1 MRKEGSVISV
11 VARVAGAYA
20 AIEAADRP
28 EIWITLRPAAE
39 ALAEAAAID
48 AGVAAGEQLPLAGL
62 VAAVKD
68 NIDVAGLPTTAGAP
82 SYEYLPAQDA
92 TSVAR
97 LRQAGAVVLG
107 KTNLDQFAT
116 GLVGT
121 RSPYGAVRNAWDPER
136 ISGGSSSGSAV
147 AVALGLVD
155 FALGTDTAGSGR
167 VPAALNG
174 VVGVKPTRGV
184 IPCTGVVPAC
194 RSLDCVTVFARSV
207 PLARHAVA
215 IMAGPDGTDPLA
227 TLLGS
232 RPRGGWRLRY
242 GGQVRLAVPLPAQLA
257 GLADGWAAAFEA
269 AVARLRAAGA
279 EIVPVDIAPM
289 LEAATLLYGG
299 SFVAERYTAVGD
311 HVREH
316 AGLIGSDLDPVV
328 ATIILD
334 AAKHGAA
341 DYFADR
347 ERLDRLA
354 ARAAEAL
361 DGCDVLLTPTTTA
374 HPAIAEVRDDPVG
387 VNARLGTFTNFA
399 NLLDLAA
406 LAIPAETVAGLPF
419 GIMLTGPAG
428 SDARLA
434 EIAARYDQADIDLL
448 VVGAHLSGQP
458 LNHELLAAGGTLLG
472 PAATAPAYR
481 LYALATQPPK
491 PGLVRVGSLSAAG
504 PTASAESAAADQAG
518 APATGQPEAAT
529 GRQAGTPTLGQ
540 SGGPVSDQSRT
551 PAPGQVGVLDPDNV
565 GAPVRDQA
573 GASIAGEVWRLPAAG
588 FARFMT
594 GLAAP
599 MAIGQVALDD
609 GRDVLGFLCEP
620 AAVQEAADIT
630 TFGGWRAWLGRR

>member
-1 MRKEGSVISV
+1 MSA
-11 VARVAGAYA
+11 VARVAAAYDSIDA
-20 AIEAADRP
+20 VGRP
-28 EIWITLRPAAE
+28 EVWITLRPAAE

-48 AGVAAGEQLPLAGL
+48 AAVAAGQQLPLAGL

-82 SYEYLPAQDA
+82 SYEYQPARDA

-97 LRQAGAVVLG
+97 LRAAGAVVLG

-121 RSPYGAVRNAWDPER
+121 RSPYGAVRNAWDPAR
-136 ISGGSSSGSAV
+136 ISGGSSAGSAV

-174 VVGVKPTRGV
+174 IVGVKPTRGV

-207 PLARHAVA
+207 PLARRAVA
-215 IMAGPDGTDPLA
+215 VMAGPDGADPLA

-232 RPRGGWRLRY
+232 RPRGGWRPRRAGSR
-242 GGQVRLAVPLPAQLA
+242 GGTGPVRVAVPLPAQLA
-257 GLADGWAAAFEA
+257 GLADGWAEAFQA
-269 AVARLRAAGA
+269 AVARLRAVGA
-279 EIVPVDIAPM
+279 EIVSVDIAPL
-289 LEAATLLYGG
+289 LEAASLLYGG

-334 AAKHGAA
+334 AVQHGAA

-361 DGCDVLLTPTTTA
+361 DGCDALLTPTTTL
-374 HPAIAEVRDDPVG
+374 HPTIAEVRGDPVG
-387 VNARLGTFTNFA
+387 VNSRLGTYTNFA

-406 LAIPAETVAGLPF
+406 LAVPAGTVDGLPF

-428 SDARLA
+428 SDAGLA
-434 EIAARYDQADIDLL
+434 EIAERCDRTDVELL

-458 LNHELLAAGGTLLG
+458 LNHELLSAGGTLLG

-481 LYALATQPPK
+481 LYALDTQPPK
-491 PGLVRVGSLSAAG
+491 PGLVRVGPLSAAAG
-504 PTASAESAAADQAG
+504 SASTAG
-518 APATGQPEAAT
+518 
-529 GRQAGTPTLGQ
+529 
-540 SGGPVSDQSRT
+540 
-551 PAPGQVGVLDPDNV
+551 
-565 GAPVRDQA
+565 QA

-594 GLAAP
+594 GLAVP
-599 MAIGQVALDD
+599 MTIGRVGLDD

-620 AAVQEAADIT
+620 AAVTGAADIT
-630 TFGGWRAWLGRR
+630 RFGGWRAWIGRRAAV

>member
-1 MRKEGSVISV
+1 MSA
-11 VARVAGAYA
+11 VARVTAAYA
-20 AIEAADRP
+20 SIDAAGRP
-28 EIWITLRPAAE
+28 EVWISLRPAAE

-48 AGVAAGEQLPLAGL
+48 AAVAVGEQLPLAGL

-82 SYEYLPAQDA
+82 SYEYLPARDA

-97 LRQAGAVVLG
+97 LRAAGAVVLG

-121 RSPYGAVRNAWDPER
+121 RSPYGAVRNAWDPAK
-136 ISGGSSSGSAV
+136 ISGGSSAGSAV

-174 VVGVKPTRGV
+174 IVGVKPTLGV

-194 RSLDCVTVFARSV
+194 RSLDCVTVFARSLS
-207 PLARHAVA
+207 LARRAVA
-215 IMAGPDGTDPLA
+215 VMAGPDGVDPLA
-227 TLLGS
+227 TLLGG
-232 RPRGGWRLRY
+232 RPRGGWRPRSADA
-242 GGQVRLAVPLPAQLA
+242 GADAGHVRIAVPLPAQLA
-257 GLADGWAAAFEA
+257 GLADGWAEAFLE

-279 EIVPVDIAPM
+279 EVTGVDIAPL
-289 LEAATLLYGG
+289 LEAASLLYGG

-311 HVREH
+311 HVRDH
-316 AGLIGSDLDPVV
+316 ARLIGGDLDPVV

-354 ARAAEAL
+354 ARAADAL
-361 DGCDVLLTPTTTA
+361 DGCDALLTPTTTL
-374 HPAIAEVRDDPVG
+374 HPTIADVRDDPIG
-387 VNARLGTFTNFA
+387 INSRLGTYTNFA

-406 LAIPAETVAGLPF
+406 LAVPAGTVAGLPF

-434 EIAARYDQADIDLL
+434 EIAVRCDQADVDLL

-481 LYALATQPPK
+481 LYALDTQPPK
-491 PGLVRVGSLSAAG
+491 PGLVRVEPLPTDVEAAAAG
-504 PTASAESAAADQAG
+504 
-518 APATGQPEAAT
+518 
-529 GRQAGTPTLGQ
+529 
-540 SGGPVSDQSRT
+540 
-551 PAPGQVGVLDPDNV
+551 
-565 GAPVRDQA
+565 QA
-573 GASIAGEVWRLPAAG
+573 GASIAGEVWRLPAVG

-594 GLAAP
+594 GLAVP
-599 MAIGQVALDD
+599 MAIGRVLLDD

-620 AAVQEAADIT
+620 AAVRGACDIT
-630 TFGGWRAWLGRR
+630 RFGGWRAWIGRRATV

>member
-1 MRKEGSVISV
+1 MSA
-11 VARVAGAYA
+11 VARVTAAYA
-20 AIEAADRP
+20 SIDAADRP
-28 EIWITLRPAAE
+28 EVWVTLRPAAE

-48 AGVAAGEQLPLAGL
+48 ASVAAGEELPLAGL

-82 SYEYLPAQDA
+82 SYEYLPALDA

-97 LRQAGAVVLG
+97 LRAAGAVVLG

-121 RSPYGAVRNAWDPER
+121 RSPYGAVRNAWDPAR
-136 ISGGSSSGSAV
+136 ISGGSSAGSAV

-155 FALGTDTAGSGR
+155 LALGTDTAGSGR

-174 VVGVKPTRGV
+174 IVGVKPTRGI

-194 RSLDCVTVFARSV
+194 RSLDCVTVFARSL
-207 PLARHAVA
+207 PLARQAVA
-215 IMAGPDGTDPLA
+215 VMAGPDGVDPLA

-232 RPRGGWRLRY
+232 RPRGGWRPR
-242 GGQVRLAVPLPAQLA
+242 GDDAGADAGRVRVAVPLPAQLA
-257 GLADGWAAAFEA
+257 GLADGWAEAFQA
-269 AVARLRAAGA
+269 AVARLRSVGA
-279 EIVPVDIAPM
+279 DVAEVDIAPL
-289 LEAATLLYGG
+289 LEAASLLYGG

-316 AGLIGSDLDPVV
+316 AGLIGGDLDPVV

-354 ARAAEAL
+354 ARAADAL
-361 DGCDVLLTPTTTA
+361 VGFDALLTPTTTL
-374 HPAIAEVRDDPVG
+374 HPTIADVRGDPIG
-387 VNARLGTFTNFA
+387 VNARLGTYTNFA
-399 NLLDLAA
+399 NLLDLAS
-406 LAIPAETVAGLPF
+406 LAVPAGTVAGLPF

-434 EIAARYDQADIDLL
+434 EIAARCDQADVDLL

-472 PAATAPAYR
+472 PAATAPSYR
-481 LYALATQPPK
+481 LYALDTKPPK
-491 PGLVRVGSLSAAG
+491 PGLVRVEPLPAVNAGASAAG
-504 PTASAESAAADQAG
+504 E
-518 APATGQPEAAT
+518 
-529 GRQAGTPTLGQ
+529 AGT
-540 SGGPVSDQSRT
+540 
-551 PAPGQVGVLDPDNV
+551 
-565 GAPVRDQA
+565 
-573 GASIAGEVWRLPAAG
+573 SITGEVWRLPAAG

-594 GLAAP
+594 GLAVP
-599 MAIGQVALDD
+599 MAIGRVRLDD

-620 AAVQEAADIT
+620 AAVRGAADIT
-630 TFGGWRAWLGRR
+630 RFGGWLAWIGRRGAV

>member
-1 MRKEGSVISV
+1 VSA
-11 VARVAGAYA
+11 VARVTAAYA
-20 AIEAADRP
+20 AIDAVGRP

-48 AGVAAGEQLPLAGL
+48 AAVAAGEQLPLAGL

-82 SYEYLPAQDA
+82 SFEYLPALDA
-92 TSVAR
+92 TCVAR
-97 LRQAGAVVLG
+97 LRGAGAVVLG

-136 ISGGSSSGSAV
+136 ISGGSSAGSAV

-155 FALGTDTAGSGR
+155 LALGTDTAGSGR

-174 VVGVKPTRGV
+174 IVGVKPTRGV

-194 RSLDCVTVFARSV
+194 RSLDCVTVFARFLQ
-207 PLARHAVA
+207 LATRAVA
-215 IMAGPDGTDPLA
+215 VMAGPDGVDPLA

-232 RPRGGWRLRY
+232 RPRGGWRPRGADAGADGGHLRI
-242 GGQVRLAVPLPAQLA
+242 AVPLPVQLA
-257 GLADGWAAAFEA
+257 GLSDGWAEAFQA
-269 AVARLRAAGA
+269 AVARLQAVGA
-279 EIVPVDIAPM
+279 EVAIVDIGPL
-289 LEAATLLYGG
+289 LEAASLLYGG
-299 SFVAERYTAVGD
+299 SFVAERYTTVGD

-316 AGLIGSDLDPVV
+316 AGLIGGDLDPVV

-334 AAKHGAA
+334 AARHRAA

-354 ARAAEAL
+354 ARAADAL
-361 DGCDVLLTPTTTA
+361 DGYDALLTPTTTL
-374 HPAIAEVRDDPVG
+374 HPTITQVRDDPIG
-387 VNARLGTFTNFA
+387 INARLGTYTNFA

-406 LAIPAETVAGLPF
+406 LAVPAGTVAGLPF

-428 SDARLA
+428 SDTRLA
-434 EIAARYDQADIDLL
+434 EIAARGDQGDVDLL

-481 LYALATQPPK
+481 LYALDTQPPK
-491 PGLVRVGSLSAAG
+491 PGLVRVGPLPAAD
-504 PTASAESAAADQAG
+504 ASAI
-518 APATGQPEAAT
+518 
-529 GRQAGTPTLGQ
+529 
-540 SGGPVSDQSRT
+540 
-551 PAPGQVGVLDPDNV
+551 APG
-565 GAPVRDQA
+565 QA

-594 GLAAP
+594 GLAVP
-599 MAIGQVALDD
+599 MAIGRVCLDD

-620 AAVQEAADIT
+620 AAVRGAGDIT
-630 TFGGWRAWLGRR
+630 RFGGWRAWIGRRATV

>member
-1 MRKEGSVISV
+1 MSAVE
-11 VARVAGAYA
+11 RVRAAYTAIDAAG
-20 AIEAADRP
+20 RP
-28 EIWITLRPAAE
+28 EVWITLRPAAD
-39 ALAEAAAID
+39 ALAEANAID
-48 AGVAAGEQLPLAGL
+48 ARAAAGEALQLAGL

-82 SYEYLPAQDA
+82 SYAYRPAQDA

-97 LRQAGAVVLG
+97 LRAAGTIVLG

-121 RSPYGAVRNAWDPER
+121 RSPYGAVRGAWDPKR

-155 FALGTDTAGSGR
+155 FSLGTDTAGSGR

-174 VVGVKPTRGV
+174 IVGLKPTRGV

-207 PLARHAVA
+207 LLARRAVA
-215 IMAGPDGTDPLA
+215 VMAGPDDADPLA

-232 RPRGGWRLRY
+232 RPRGGWRSRD
-242 GGQVRLAVPLPAQLA
+242 GGQACLAVPLPSQLA
-257 GLADGWAAAFEA
+257 GLADGWAEAFQA

-279 EIVPVDIAPM
+279 EVVTVDIAPL
-289 LEAATLLYGG
+289 LEAASLLYGG

-316 AGLIGSDLDPVV
+316 AALVGSDLDPVV
-328 ATIILD
+328 AAIILD
-334 AAKHGAA
+334 AAKHGATA
-341 DYFADR
+341 YFADR

-354 ARAAEAL
+354 ARAADAL
-361 DGCDVLLTPTTTA
+361 DGCDALLTPTTTL
-374 HPAIAEVRDDPVG
+374 HPTIAEVRDDPVG
-387 VNARLGTFTNFA
+387 VNSRLGTYTNFA

-406 LAIPAETVAGLPF
+406 LAVPAGTVAGLPF

-434 EIAARYDQADIDLL
+434 EIAASCDQSSVDLL
-448 VVGAHLSGQP
+448 VVGTHLSGQP
-458 LNHELLAAGGTLLG
+458 LNHELLAAGGTLLR
-472 PAATAPAYR
+472 PAATASAYR
-481 LYALATQPPK
+481 LYALDTQPPK
-491 PGLVRVGSLSAAG
+491 PGLVRVEAL
-504 PTASAESAAADQAG
+504 PAADAG
-518 APATGQPEAAT
+518 APA
-529 GRQAGTPTLGQ
+529 AG
-540 SGGPVSDQSRT
+540 
-551 PAPGQVGVLDPDNV
+551 
-565 GAPVRDQA
+565 QA
-573 GASIAGEVWRLPAAG
+573 GASIAGEVWRLPGEG

-594 GLAAP
+594 GLAIP
-599 MAIGQVALDD
+599 MAIGRVCLDD

-620 AAVQEAADIT
+620 AAVRGAADIT
-630 TFGGWRAWLGRR
+630 RFGGWRSWIGRH